1 MSNDKKK
8 EYYIGLDIGTT
19 SVGWAVTDTQYNLCK
34 FKKKSMWGVR
44 LFEEAETAEN
54 RRLKRSARRR
64 LERKKQ
70 RIDLL
75 QEIFAEEIAK
85 VDETF
90 FLRLN
95 ESRLHLEDKT
105 NISAEYIPPLFIEEN
120 KEKEFYKNFP
130 TMFHLRRL
138 LVTNGDM
145 NLSDTEKT
153 KKQKELYQEIKNDP
167 RYLYLAIHHIVKTRG
182 HFLTN
187 GALEA
192 STDIL
197 MALDELMNAMT
208 DVFTSIGFDNLS
220 DEDKKSICEI
230 ISKRGQKKEKQ
241 DELKQ
246 CFKYEEN
253 RSYSDSD
260 DSKVIKNSMNEVYK
274 LLSGA
279 KGDFIKLLD
288 LEEGSLEKDEK
299 SLELSDEKFE
309 DIRNKILDIDEDKI
323 SFLDALKRLHD
334 CGAVIAIV
342 GEHHY
347 LSESKVTSYEEHQNN
362 LSELKMIFKK
372 YLPQEDY
379 FNFFRKADAKVANYV
394 SYVGGTIQKDE
405 YCSVKKCS
413 TEDFYKTLKG
423 YIDKID
429 KGALDEY
436 DLEHMQH
443 VTGKIETQD
452 LLPLQRST
460 ENGIIPHQ
468 LHEQEL
474 NTILENAKEFFPF
487 LNKKDE
493 TGNTNIEKIQKIF
506 KFRIPYYVGPL
517 STKHEKEGANVWI
530 VRKKENGEEK
540 AGKIRP
546 WNFKELV
553 DEDESGVKFIRR
565 MTNKC
570 TYLVGEDV
578 IAKNSLLY
586 SKYMVLNELN
596 NLKIRGKAIAPRY
609 KQEIFEKLFKTK
621 NKVTGADLLRFLKKE
636 DQELTKE
643 DLTGFDKDFKA
654 SLKSYRNF
662 SKILSE
668 GMIDIDSV
676 KGQEIAEHCI
686 TMITIYSGNT
696 KRLEEL
702 FKKEY
707 VGVLSQKQIED
718 IARLSYKDWGKFS
731 KKFLCGIEG
740 YEESTG
746 ASYKGIID
754 ALWETNNN
762 LMELLSQRFTFM
774 GNVSKYNLNATSNKD
789 NQSIKERINEL
800 VTSPANKRAILQT
813 IKIVEEIIKVMGNK
827 PKRIFIEMARGG
839 GEEGKRTK
847 SRKKQLLDLYKDI
860 KSDLREHI
868 SDYELDELKKGIN
881 NRDERDFR
889 SKKLFLYYTQLG
901 KSMYTDEPINL
912 GDLLSGTSWDR
923 DHILPQ
929 SKIKDDSLDNLVLV
943 ENYLNREKSNE
954 PLSKAIRDKMSSFWK
969 GLKSK
974 GLISQTKL
982 DALMKSEFTDEDF
995 GGFINRQLVETRQSS
1010 KVVAHFFEELYKGED
1025 TEVVYVKAENVSDF
1039 RKETLKRLKSRL
1051 LNDYHHAKDAYL
1063 NIVVG
1068 NVYNAK
1074 FTSNPYKWI
1083 KENGKG
1089 GQNNKL
1095 YNIRTLFDKDVYRNK
1110 DELVW
1115 ERLVGEKDNKTS
1127 ATLARI
1133 QKIVDQND
1141 ILYTEQTYTE
1151 KGGLFDETIQVKGG
1165 KNLIP
1170 LKKGLNP
1177 EKYGGYNSA
1186 KTSYFTMIEFDGK
1199 KKGQRVVNIT
1209 GVPIYIANQTKYNK
1223 NAVVEYFENIKGLKN
1238 AKTVKGF
1245 EVIKKNTLIIV
1256 GGFPLRI
1263 RSENELQIMLKN
1275 NLQLVLEPKYIETVR
1290 KIEKAIQKCEGAT
1303 LMINEEYDGIT
1314 HVILNE
1320 LYETLLNKLRSAYD
1334 KRPANPKD
1342 KLEDGRDKFNNI
1354 LKIEEKVKLLNN
1366 VMVLF
1371 SSGATTVTDLSL
1383 VDAPKVAGHITYSKN
1398 KLGESNLTLI
1408 NQSVT
1413 GLFETRKVYEGQS

>member
-44 LFEEAETAEN
+44 LFEEAETAET

-95 ESRLHLEDKT
+95 ESKLHLEDKT
-105 NISAEYIPPLFIEEN
+105 NTSAEYIHPLFVEGD

-138 LVTNGDM
+138 LATKGDM

-187 GALEA
+187 GSLEA

-197 MALDELMNAMT
+197 TALDELMNAMA
-208 DVFTSIGFDNLS
+208 DVFTSIGFDSLS
-220 DEDKKSICEI
+220 EEDRKSICEI
-230 ISKRGQKKEKQ
+230 ISQRGKKKEKQ
-241 DELKQ
+241 DKLKEY
-246 CFKYEEN
+246 FIYEEN
-253 RSYSDSD
+253 RNYSDSD
-260 DSKVIKNSMNEVYK
+260 DSKVIKNSMNEVHK
-274 LLSGA
+274 LLAGM

-288 LEEGSLEKDEK
+288 LEEGSLDKEEK

-309 DIRNKILDIDEDKI
+309 DLRNKITDIDSDKI
-323 SFLDALKRLHD
+323 PFLDAVKRLHD
-334 CGAVIAIV
+334 CGAVVAII
-342 GEHHY
+342 GKHRY
-347 LSESKVTSYEEHQNN
+347 LSEAKVTSYEEHQNN
-362 LSELKMIFKK
+362 LLDLKMIFKK
-372 YLPQEDY
+372 YLSQEDY
-379 FNFFRKADAKVANYV
+379 FNFFRKADEKVANYV

-405 YCSVKKCS
+405 KSSVKKCS
-413 TEDFYKTLKG
+413 MEDFYKTLKG
-423 YIDKID
+423 YVDQIDLD
-429 KGALDEY
+429 ALDEC
-436 DLEHMQH
+436 DLEHIEH
-443 VTGKIETQD
+443 IKEKIEIQD

-474 NTILENAKEFFPF
+474 NTILENAKEIFPF
-487 LNKKDE
+487 LDKKDE
-493 TGNTNIEKIQKIF
+493 TGKINIEKIQAIF

-517 STKHEKEGANVWI
+517 STRHKDEGANVWI
-530 VRKKENGEEK
+530 VRKKE
-540 AGKIRP
+540 GKITP
-546 WNFKELV
+546 WNFEKLV
-553 DEDESGVKFIRR
+553 DEDESSVNFIAR

-570 TYLVGEDV
+570 TCLLGEDV

-586 SKYMVLNELN
+586 SRYMVLNELN
-596 NLKIRGKAIAPRY
+596 NLKIRGNAVKVKD

-636 DQELTKE
+636 DQALTKE
-643 DLTGFDKDFKA
+643 DLTGFDKDFKT
-654 SLKSYRNF
+654 SLKSYREF
-662 SKILSE
+662 SRILGE
-668 GMIDIDSV
+668 EMIDSV

-686 TMITIYSGNT
+686 KMITIYSCDAQ
-696 KRLEEL
+696 RLKKL
-702 FKKEY
+702 FEKEY
-707 VGVLSQKQIED
+707 SDILSEKQIND
-718 IARLSYKDWGKFS
+718 IANLRYRDWGKFS

-740 YEESTG
+740 HEESTG
-746 ASYKGIID
+746 ASYKSIIE

-774 GNVSKYNLNATSNKD
+774 ENVSKCNLQATIDKD

-813 IKIVEEIIKVMGNK
+813 IKIVEEIIRVMDNN

-839 GEEGKRTK
+839 GEKGKRTK
-847 SRKKQLLDLYKDI
+847 SRKDQLLDLYKDI
-860 KSDLREHI
+860 KSDLREYI
-868 SDYELDELKKGIN
+868 SEYELDELKKGIKD
-881 NRDERDFR
+881 RDERDLR

-901 KSMYTDEPINL
+901 KSMYTGDPINL
-912 GDLLSGTSWDR
+912 GDLLLGKNWDR

-954 PLSKAIRDKMSSFWK
+954 PLSKSIRDKMSSFWK
-969 GLKSK
+969 ALKSK

-982 DALMKSEFTDEDF
+982 DGLMKSEFTDEDF
-995 GGFINRQLVETRQSS
+995 GGFINRQLVETRQSG
-1010 KVVAHFFEELYKGED
+1010 KVVAHFFEELYKDED
-1025 TEVVYVKAENVSDF
+1025 AEVVYVKAENVSDF

-1083 KENGKG
+1083 KENGKD

-1095 YNIRTLFDKDVYRNK
+1095 YNIKTLFDKDLYRNK

-1127 ATLARI
+1127 AMLDRI
-1133 QKIVDQND
+1133 RKIVDQND
-1141 ILYTEQTYTE
+1141 ILYTEQTYIE
-1151 KGGLFDETIQVKGG
+1151 KGGLFNETTQVKGG

-1170 LKKGLNP
+1170 LKKGLDP

-1186 KTSYFTMIEFDGK
+1186 KTSYFTMIGFDGK
-1199 KKGQRVVNIT
+1199 KKDKRVVNIVE
-1209 GVPIYIANQTKYNK
+1209 VPTYIANQMKYNK
-1223 NAVVEYFENIKGLKN
+1223 NAVVEYFENTQGLKN
-1238 AKTVKGF
+1238 VKTIKGF
-1245 EVIKKNTLIIV
+1245 EVIKKRSLIVIN
-1256 GGFPLRI
+1256 GYPLRI
-1263 RSENELQIMLKN
+1263 QGASGVNILLKN
-1275 NLQLVLEPKYIETVR
+1275 NLQLMLGPKDSETVR
-1290 KIEKAIQKCEGAT
+1290 KIEKILQKCPDKNK
-1303 LMINEEYDGIT
+1303 LVINEEYDKIT
-1314 HVILNE
+1314 RSELNE
-1320 LYETLLNKLRSAYD
+1320 LYSTLLNKLKTVYLY
-1334 KRPANPKD
+1334 RPSNPK
-1342 KLEDGRDKFNNI
+1342 E
-1354 LKIEEKVKLLNN
+1354 KIEEGIETFKNLEIENKVKLLEKL
-1366 VMVLF
+1366 MSLF
-1371 SSGATTVTDLSL
+1371 SSRATTSADLTL
-1383 VDAPKVAGHITYSKN
+1383 VGGSTNAGNIAINKN
-1398 KLGESNLTLI
+1398 TIGKSNLTFI